1 LSVESAFLKQNQIF
15 SSFMVE
21 FKRDINMQI
30 QMQAGHQQQQQKMYN
45 EESATVE
52 LASPE
57 AIRAVSINNKIE
69 VSDDDIDSDSE
80 SESEEEEAE
89 APAQAK
95 VAVEDPLND
104 LLEAFRAYI
113 KE

>member
-1 LSVESAFLKQNQIF
+1 MLETLLV
-15 SSFMVE
+15 
-21 FKRDINMQI
+21 D
-30 QMQAGHQQQQQKMYN
+30 AGIK
-45 EESATVE
+45 
-52 LASPE
+52 
-57 AIRAVSINNKIE
+57 
-69 VSDDDIDSDSE
+69 